1 MAIISSKS
9 YSILSKMGISTYQRR
24 KSLGQ
29 NMLNEII
36 LHKRDSV
43 LAILLTPLKD
53 YSKEEQSLFLS
64 IMKTITSEN
73 PLIEES
79 LNSYNPLEKNEL
91 SSLIL
96 AKSISVKGIIS
107 FGVAVDLSDS
117 FIQAPC
123 LKAIIDNPAAKKPLW
138 EDIKKIFIN

>member
-1 MAIISSKS
+1 
-9 YSILSKMGISTYQRR
+9 MGISTYQRR
-24 KSLGQ
+24 KNLGQ
-29 NMLNEII
+29 NMLNEVI

-43 LAILLTPLKD
+43 LVILSTPLKD
-53 YSKEEQSLFLS
+53 YSKEEPSLFMS

-79 LNSYNPLEKNEL
+79 LNSYNPLEKNGL

-96 AKSISVKGIIS
+96 AKSTSVKGIIS
-107 FGVAVDLSDS
+107 FGVAVDLADS

-123 LKAIIDNPAAKKPLW
+123 LKTIIDNPAAKKPLW

>member
-24 KSLGQ
+24 KNLGQ
-29 NMLNEII
+29 NMLNEVI

-43 LAILLTPLKD
+43 LVILSTPLKD
-53 YSKEEQSLFLS
+53 YSKEEQSLFMS

-79 LNSYNPLEKNEL
+79 LNSYNPLEKNGL

-96 AKSISVKGIIS
+96 AKSTSVKGIIS
-107 FGVAVDLSDS
+107 FGVAVDLADS

-123 LKAIIDNPAAKKPLW
+123 LKTIIDNPAAKKPLW

>member
-9 YSILSKMGISTYQRR
+9 YSILSKMGISTYKRR
-24 KSLGQ
+24 KNLGQ
-29 NMLNEII
+29 NMLNEVI

-43 LAILLTPLKD
+43 LVILSTPLKD
-53 YSKEEQSLFLS
+53 YSKEEQSLFMS

-79 LNSYNPLEKNEL
+79 LNSYNPLEKNGL

-96 AKSISVKGIIS
+96 AKSTSVKGIIS
-107 FGVAVDLSDS
+107 FGVAVDLADS

-123 LKAIIDNPAAKKPLW
+123 LKTIIDNPAAKKPLW

>member
-1 MAIISSKS
+1 
-9 YSILSKMGISTYQRR
+9 MGISTYQRR
-24 KSLGQ
+24 KNLGQ
-29 NMLNEII
+29 NMLNEVI

-43 LAILLTPLKD
+43 LVILSTPLKD

-79 LNSYNPLEKNEL
+79 LNSYNPLEKNGL

-96 AKSISVKGIIS
+96 AKSTSVKGIIS
-107 FGVAVDLSDS
+107 FGVAVDLADS

-123 LKAIIDNPAAKKPLW
+123 LKTIIDNPAAKKPLW

>member
-24 KSLGQ
+24 KNLGQ
-29 NMLNEII
+29 NMLNEVI

-43 LAILLTPLKD
+43 LVILSTPLKD

-79 LNSYNPLEKNEL
+79 LNSYNPIEKNGL

-96 AKSISVKGIIS
+96 AKSTSVKGIIS
-107 FGVAVDLSDS
+107 FGVAVDLADS

-123 LKAIIDNPAAKKPLW
+123 LKTIIDNPAAKKPLW

>member
-1 MAIISSKS
+1 
-9 YSILSKMGISTYQRR
+9 MGISTYQRR
-24 KSLGQ
+24 KNLGQ
-29 NMLNEII
+29 NMLNEVI

-43 LAILLTPLKD
+43 LVILSTPLKD
-53 YSKEEQSLFLS
+53 YSKEEQSLFMS

-79 LNSYNPLEKNEL
+79 LNSYNPLEKNGL

-96 AKSISVKGIIS
+96 AKSTSVKGIIS
-107 FGVAVDLSDS
+107 FGVAVDLADS

-123 LKAIIDNPAAKKPLW
+123 LKTIIDNPAAKKPLW

>member
-1 MAIISSKS
+1 
-9 YSILSKMGISTYQRR
+9 MGISTYQRR

-43 LAILLTPLKD
+43 LAILSTPLKD
-53 YSKEEQSLFLS
+53 YTKEEQSLFLS

-96 AKSISVKGIIS
+96 AKSSSLYSSSFLVPISKVLHS
-107 FGVAVDLSDS
+107 VPV
-117 FIQAPC
+117 
-123 LKAIIDNPAAKKPLW
+123 N
-138 EDIKKIFIN
+138 

>member
-9 YSILSKMGISTYQRR
+9 YSILSKMGISSYERR
-24 KSLGQ
+24 KNLGQ
-29 NMLNEII
+29 NMHNEII

-43 LAILLTPLKD
+43 LAILSSPLKD
-53 YSKEEQSLFLS
+53 YPLDEQSLFLS

-73 PLIEES
+73 PVIEES
-79 LNSYNPLEKNEL
+79 INSYNPLEKNKL
-91 SSLIL
+91 SALII
-96 AKSISVKGIIS
+96 AQSTSVKGIIS
-107 FGVAVDLSDS
+107 FGIAVDLADS

-123 LKAIIDNPAAKKPLW
+123 LKTIIDNPAAKKPLW

>member
-9 YSILSKMGISTYQRR
+9 YSILSKIGISTYQRR

-43 LAILLTPLKD
+43 LAILSTPLKD
-53 YSKEEQSLFLS
+53 YSKEEQGLFLS

>member
-43 LAILLTPLKD
+43 LAILSTPLKD

-73 PLIEES
+73 PLVEES

>member
-9 YSILSKMGISTYQRR
+9 YSILSKMSISTYQRR
-24 KSLGQ
+24 KNLGQ
-29 NMLNEII
+29 NMLNEVI

-43 LAILLTPLKD
+43 LVILSTPLKD
-53 YSKEEQSLFLS
+53 YSKEEQSLFMS

-79 LNSYNPLEKNEL
+79 LNSYNPLEKNGL

-96 AKSISVKGIIS
+96 AKSTSVKGIIS
-107 FGVAVDLSDS
+107 FGVAVDLADS

-123 LKAIIDNPAAKKPLW
+123 LKTIIDNPAAKKPLW

>member
-43 LAILLTPLKD
+43 LAILSTPLKD
-53 YSKEEQSLFLS
+53 YTKEEQSLFLS

>member
-24 KSLGQ
+24 KNLGQ
-29 NMLNEII
+29 NMLNEVI

-43 LAILLTPLKD
+43 LVILSTPLKD

-79 LNSYNPLEKNEL
+79 LNSYNPLEKNGL

-96 AKSISVKGIIS
+96 AKSTSVKGIIS
-107 FGVAVDLSDS
+107 FGVAVDLADS

-123 LKAIIDNPAAKKPLW
+123 LKTIIDNPAAKKPLW

>member
-1 MAIISSKS
+1 
-9 YSILSKMGISTYQRR
+9 MGISTYKRR
-24 KSLGQ
+24 KNLGQ
-29 NMLNEII
+29 NMLNEVI

-43 LAILLTPLKD
+43 LVILSTPLKD
-53 YSKEEQSLFLS
+53 YSKEEQSLFMS

-79 LNSYNPLEKNEL
+79 LNSYNPLEKNGL

-96 AKSISVKGIIS
+96 AKSTSVKGIIS
-107 FGVAVDLSDS
+107 FGVAVDLADS

-123 LKAIIDNPAAKKPLW
+123 LKTIIDNPAAKKPLW

>member
-1 MAIISSKS
+1 
-9 YSILSKMGISTYQRR
+9 MGISTYQRR

-43 LAILLTPLKD
+43 LAILSTPLKD

>member
-43 LAILLTPLKD
+43 LAILSTPLKD